1 MIKANTK
8 TILEVLDQA
17 EEYIVPDYQRNF
29 DWRKTNAA
37 DFWYDILNGGTF
49 LGTFV
54 FLKKENRQYTI
65 VDGQQRLT
73 TIFILLA
80 ACRTRAQELK
90 DSELVNVIQ
99 ARLSALDVY
108 TGKSTKPRLKTSNSI
123 RDVFNSTIANPKW
136 TSDNFHFKGKRRQVS
151 RISPLYK
158 FFKEKISQ
166 YNKTQI
172 ADVLKKV
179 YESTVVS
186 IEISDVQEAFDI
198 FERTNAR
205 GMELNAADLLKNY
218 LFSRRASDSIKEDW
232 SNIVDNAGGTI
243 VRMLKYF
250 YVSRKG
256 GLIRKR
262 ELFGSLKIYGEKI
275 TAKKLLGELKEF
287 SYLFSIISDSSY
299 EDIKTY
305 ISDSKLKE
313 LSKEYNAKTLYRS
326 FDALRLFKITQGYPL
341 IIKIME
347 VLPSV
352 SDKNMARRIE
362 KKFLELINAME
373 KYHFINNAVSQRPGN
388 EVEKYYANKCKT
400 NITGKNILHFMNV
413 IIKDL
418 QEKLVSENEFIER
431 FKELS
436 YDNDFQL
443 IYYISDRLNNYGRK
457 GGQYVEIYNPDRR
470 ILKKNYN
477 LDHLVAQDLKEY
489 KFNKEEIGDYIN
501 NIGNLLLISL
511 HTNSELQD
519 KHITKK
525 FEILQEKDSINLPEV
540 RQFIKNWRERDWSNI
555 NAIKD
560 NIDRRAENIGRRSY
574 QEVWKF

>member
-8 TILEVLDQA
+8 TILGILDQA

-29 DWRKTNAA
+29 DWRKVNAA
-37 DFWYDILNGGTF
+37 DFWYDILDGKTF

-54 FLKKENRQYTI
+54 FLKENRQYTI

-80 ACRTRAQELK
+80 ACRTRAKELK
-90 DSELVNVIQ
+90 DPELVNVIQ
-99 ARLSALDVY
+99 AKLSALDVY

-123 RDVFNSTIANPKW
+123 RDVFNLTIANPNW
-136 TSDNFHFKGKRRQVS
+136 TSDNFYFKSKRRQIS
-151 RISPLYK
+151 KISPLYK

-166 YNKTQI
+166 YNKKQI
-172 ADVLKKV
+172 GDVLKKV

-186 IEISDVQEAFDI
+186 IEIGDVQEAFDV

-218 LFSRRASDSIKEDW
+218 LFSRKASASIKEDW
-232 SNIVDNAGGTI
+232 GNIVDNAGGTI

-262 ELFGSLKIYGEKI
+262 ELFGNLKVYGEKI
-275 TAKKLLGELKEF
+275 TAKKLLGELTEF
-287 SYLFSIISDSSY
+287 SYLFSVISDGSY

-305 ISDSKLKE
+305 ISDSKLKK
-313 LSKEYNAKTLYRS
+313 LSKEYNAKALYRS

-352 SDKNMARRIE
+352 SDRNMAERIE
-362 KKFLELINAME
+362 KKFLELINVME

-388 EVEKYYANKCKT
+388 EVEKYYVDKCKM
-400 NITGKNILHFMNV
+400 NITRKNILDFINA

-431 FKELS
+431 FEELT

-443 IYYISDRLNNYGRK
+443 IYYISDRLNNYNRK
-457 GGQYVEIYNPDRR
+457 GGQYIEIYNPDRR

-489 KFNKEEIGDYIN
+489 KFNKEEIGDYVN

-511 HTNSELQD
+511 HTNSELQN

-540 RQFIKNWRERDWSNI
+540 RQFIKNWGEGNWSNI

-560 NIDRRAENIGRRSY
+560 NIDKRAENIGKRAYR
-574 QEVWKF
+574 EVWKF